1 MMTFLLAL
9 LVVGVIAGTLAR
21 LILPTQDAAT
31 LGNTIVLG
39 VIGSFLGGF
48 AGALVHG
55 GALAAGPFPLVGA
68 AIGAF
73 VALLIYRST
82 GKPTTR

>member
-9 LVVGVIAGTLAR
+9 LIVGVIAGTLAR
-21 LILPTQDAAT
+21 LILPATDAAT
-31 LGNTIVLG
+31 LGNTVALG
-39 VIGSFLGGF
+39 IIGSFLGGF

-55 GALAAGPFPLVGA
+55 GPLSAGPFPLIGA

-73 VALLIYRST
+73 VALLVYRST